1 MKADFD
7 LENEL
12 AWLKE
17 LHEELLELQE
27 KSNAGKDAHPYYLKP
42 ASDLNPKTIVERTRL
57 VRPRF

>member
-7 LENEL
+7 LEKDL

-17 LHEELLELQE
+17 LHEDLLKLQE

-42 ASDLNPKTIVERTRL
+42 APDLDTETIVD
-57 VRPRF
+57 